1 MLSNLE
7 EVSLHQQDLKRI
19 ENLDVYCRHLKIL
32 YLQNNLIE
40 KMEGLTKL
48 KEVEYINLAVNSVSK
63 IEGVQR
69 CESLNK
75 LDLTLN
81 FIDAE
86 DLKES
91 LENLE
96 YCPNFTEM
104 YLTGNPCTDWPN
116 YRKYTIAK
124 VDTLMRLD
132 GSEITKGQRIEARTE
147 LVKLERELEIV
158 AAESIRKKELAKKEG
173 EHNENAYTRE
183 NRWQSYVDDQER
195 KKKDAEKE
203 KENSMFK
210 EYHEM
215 FDKKDVSIAWN
226 P

>member
-86 DLKES
+86 DLKDS

-132 GSEITKGQRIEARTE
+132 GSEITKG
-147 LVKLERELEIV
+147 
-158 AAESIRKKELAKKEG
+158 
-173 EHNENAYTRE
+173 
-183 NRWQSYVDDQER
+183 
-195 KKKDAEKE
+195 
-203 KENSMFK
+203 
-210 EYHEM
+210 
-215 FDKKDVSIAWN
+215 
-226 P
+226 